1 MVCAAVF
8 GMHVVCASTRVW
20 SLPEG
25 LFPSQQEAEYSF
37 LGFILTNKQTNKQKP
52 TCAVHVPDRSLARG
66 GGSEQ
71 RVWSVV
77 FQKGTESNQDCCQ
90 EKES

>member
-20 SLPEG
+20 SLPGG

-37 LGFILTNKQTNKQKP
+37 LGFILTNKQTK
-52 TCAVHVPDRSLARG
+52 
-66 GGSEQ
+66 
-71 RVWSVV
+71 
-77 FQKGTESNQDCCQ
+77 SNLCGACSRTLFG
-90 EKES
+90 EG